1 MTTLNPHLCP
11 SFAREF
17 QARTLHRGLLPEAQ
31 QPESSEETV
40 EPSSPVLSM
49 RLYLIKYLWI
59 VSLFYGGSLLVFVV
73 YEVLSL
79 NTLGAI
85 LGTLVFT
92 ALATL
97 LSSLAFSKDID
108 RFSQGQ
114 SEAYAQISRGD
125 REVMEEQVR
134 ILREQLVELQSSR
147 KEQER
152 EREAHRILEVAR
164 GEVPKVMVR
173 IGEKQV
179 FVFLIP
185 VMDFWLRVTSE
196 TPLVRMQIVAR
207 TRNVARNAFGPWI
220 RYQRAGL
227 KAGANYDVIKFGGI
241 GVRGVH
247 DEAEIHAEIVTE
259 DGGRF
264 IGDVTLTLAAGNS
277 GYIPFQRA

>member
-1 MTTLNPHLCP
+1 MAFGTLKTGDSIRAPL
-11 SFAREF
+11 SDA
-17 QARTLHRGLLPEAQ
+17 GGS
-31 QPESSEETV
+31 ESSEEIV
-40 EPSSPVLSM
+40 GPSSPVLSM
-49 RLYLIKYLWI
+49 RLYLIRYLWI
-59 VSLFYGGSLLVFVV
+59 IAVIYGGSLSAFIV
-73 YEVLSL
+73 YEVLSE

-97 LSSLAFSKDID
+97 LASLAFSKDIEH
-108 RFSQGQ
+108 FSQGQ

-147 KEQER
+147 KEHER
-152 EREAHRILEVAR
+152 ERETHRMFDVAR
-164 GEVPKVMVR
+164 SEVPKVMVR

-179 FVFLIP
+179 FVFLIS

-207 TRNVARNAFGPWI
+207 TRNVARNAYGPWI

-227 KAGANYDVIKFGGI
+227 RPGANYDVIKFGGI

-247 DEAEIHAEIVTE
+247 DQAEVHTEVVTE
-259 DGGRF
+259 DGARF
-264 IGDVTLTLAAGNS
+264 IGDVTLTLAASNS
-277 GYIPFQRA
+277 AYIPFQRA